1 MKFSDKL
8 ITELMRTHLEDSK
21 TKISADAVKL
31 LSELL
36 GLITIEGATRASQE
50 AKKEGDD
57 TVDTSHME
65 KILAQFLLDI

>member
-8 ITELMRTHLEDSK
+8 ITELMRTNLEDNK

-36 GLITIEGATRASQE
+36 SLITIEGATRASQE
-50 AKKEGDD
+50 AKKEG
-57 TVDTSHME
+57 
-65 KILAQFLLDI
+65 